1 MVPRAGSIIWNCSEL
16 QVGEWMA
23 WWGVTKGTNRDHH
36 GFWGL
41 VCLRFWCLRSKWA
54 LLCLKTA
61 LWGWEEGA
69 GGWFPACAARRHLR
83 LSPALETRSCW
94 AEHPW
99 IAWTMWDGD
108 PVFSLA
114 QDHDTAFCLQ
124 LQTDFW
130 QIEGFFYHLL
140 CAGIHTQNAL
150 LGSLGALSPG
160 AVLIKDFSNLR
171 GRKKYLFVELVCS
184 VFRQVMDPSPAS
196 PSPKVLPIRNKRGHR
211 RTQSTLHVC
220 MKMSNPWGETNTG
233 IEKINSYW
241 VEWDLLEYSSNSSS
255 LTPAHKP
262 LFASSFLCWKCYILL
277 RTAHF
282 TRREV

>member
-99 IAWTMWDGD
+99 IAWTTWDGD

-130 QIEGFFYHLL
+130 QIEGFFLPSSVCWDPHAE
-140 CAGIHTQNAL
+140 CSAGIFGCTQPWGCAYKRFLKPSGKKKIFVCRACLLSIQTSHGSISSFSFSKGSSHQEQERAQKDPKHAPRLYEDVQSMRRDKHGNREDKFL
-150 LGSLGALSPG
+150 LGWMRS
-160 AVLIKDFSNLR
+160 F
-171 GRKKYLFVELVCS
+171 
-184 VFRQVMDPSPAS
+184 
-196 PSPKVLPIRNKRGHR
+196 
-211 RTQSTLHVC
+211 
-220 MKMSNPWGETNTG
+220 G
-233 IEKINSYW
+233 I
-241 VEWDLLEYSSNSSS
+241 LQ
-255 LTPAHKP
+255 
-262 LFASSFLCWKCYILL
+262 
-277 RTAHF
+277 
-282 TRREV
+282 

>member
-1 MVPRAGSIIWNCSEL
+1 MVRCHQRNKQGPPWLLRACVP
-16 QVGEWMA
+16 QV
-23 WWGVTKGTNRDHH
+23 
-36 GFWGL
+36 L
-41 VCLRFWCLRSKWA
+41 VFA
-54 LLCLKTA
+54 LKV
-61 LWGWEEGA
+61 
-69 GGWFPACAARRHLR
+69 
-83 LSPALETRSCW
+83 SPAVPKDSIVGLGRRSRGMIPCLCRPQTP
-94 AEHPW
+94 AALASAGNQ
-99 IAWTMWDGD
+99 ILLSWTPLDCMDNVGWRSR
-108 PVFSLA
+108 VFTGSGSWHSLLSSA
-114 QDHDTAFCLQ
+114 PDRFLAD
-124 LQTDFW
+124 W
-130 QIEGFFYHLL
+130 GFFLPSSVCWDPHAE
-140 CAGIHTQNAL
+140 CSAGIFGCTQPWGCAYKRL
-150 LGSLGALSPG
+150 LKPSG
-160 AVLIKDFSNLR
+160 K
-171 GRKKYLFVELVCS
+171 KKYLFVELVCS